1 MEELRTDVVYAHL
14 PDDLTGL
21 YDHETRTIY
30 LDRRCHEHTLRCTL
44 EHELVH
50 AERGDCHIGIP
61 HLDAK
66 QEETVERI
74 AARRLLPVEK
84 IKDALPWAV
93 SFATL
98 AHTLEVDHD
107 ILRTRLTHLS
117 EHEWWELSE
126 WLVRYEE
133 VA

>member
-1 MEELRTDVVYAHL
+1 MEDPRTDVVYAHL

-30 LDRRCHEHTLRCTL
+30 LDRRCHAHTLRSTL
-44 EHELVH
+44 EHERVH
-50 AERGDCHIGIP
+50 AERHDRHIGIP

-74 AARRLLPVEK
+74 AARRLLPVEV
-84 IKDALPWAV
+84 IKAALPYAHCV
-93 SFATL
+93 ASL
-98 AHTLEVDHD
+98 AHALEVDQD
-107 ILRTRLTHLS
+107 MLWTRLTHL
-117 EHEWWELSE
+117 EAWERAELSR
-126 WLVRYEE
+126 WCRRYGQ